1 MRAIAM
7 AAAALTALAGCDQ
20 VNIGGK
26 AQGDRTANAGQAGA
40 PARGG
45 GKPATPAG
53 ADVQAA
59 ADPGPGL
66 GKQPAGAIQASAGT
80 APGGGTVVDRAYLL
94 GRWTDT
100 GDCGNAIAFNPD
112 GGFVAPD
119 GTMGQWTLT
128 GDRLTM
134 AHDRAVT
141 LQLVPIDQ
149 GRMSVV
155 NPDGSLGES
164 SRC

>member
-1 MRAIAM
+1 MKAIAM
-7 AAAALTALAGCDQ
+7 AAAALVGLAGCDQ
-20 VNIGGK
+20 VRMGGK
-26 AQGDRTANAGQAGA
+26 AQGGETANAGKAA
-40 PARGG
+40 PAQGG
-45 GKPATPAG
+45 SKRAASGSPA
-53 ADVQAA
+53 QAA

-66 GKQPAGAIQASAGT
+66 GEQPAGAIQASAGT
-80 APGGGTVVDRAYLL
+80 GPGGGTMVDRAYLL

-100 GDCGNAIAFNPD
+100 GDCDNAIDFNPD

-119 GTMGQWTLT
+119 GTVGQWTLT

-134 AHDRAVT
+134 AHDRTVT
-141 LQLVPIDQ
+141 LQLVPIDRT
-149 GRMSVV
+149 RMSVV

>member
-1 MRAIAM
+1 M
-7 AAAALTALAGCDQ
+7 AAAALTALAGCNQ
-20 VNIGGK
+20 TNIGGK
-26 AQGDRTANAGQAGA
+26 ARGDRTANAGQAVA
-40 PARGG
+40 PSPAS
-45 GKPATPAG
+45 KPAASRGT
-53 ADVQAA
+53 AA
-59 ADPGPGL
+59 RAPADPGPGL

-80 APGGGTVVDRAYLL
+80 GPGGGAMVDRAYLL

-100 GDCGNAIAFNPD
+100 GDCGTAIDFTPD

-119 GTMGQWTLT
+119 GTVGQWTLT

-134 AHDRAVT
+134 AHGRSVT

-155 NPDGSLGES
+155 NPDGSRGES